1 MTRPNDFIRRILAGR
16 NVRPAILRCARLA
29 LVGGSLMVLTG
40 CLEKARES
48 IGGLGNNIPF
58 LPQSKYVLVGGRRL
72 TREEVAYYQKI
83 KDLSYATKVNPRD
96 AVAYNAIGELFQKK
110 GNFALAKDLY
120 YKALDIDDTL
130 SEAHHSLGRI
140 CVAEERWTEA
150 IDHLNKAKKLS
161 PDDARIRYTLGK
173 ARIGLGRLD
182 EGLREFDQAIELD
195 AEYVPAYLEKAKQ
208 LYGLR
213 RYAEAAALCKTALAN
228 VPKVDPNGKAKTSRG
243 NMLLDKVLPNAL
255 ASDDEPLPTYK
266 AEAAYDLALC
276 QKAQGQLREA
286 LTTLVLAEDAVPGRM
301 DVQIL
306 KSRLLEGAGDVP
318 AAIATLQTLKQA
330 NPDTAEIPKRIAK
343 LYQKSG
349 QNDLAA
355 KMRLEAA
362 ELDHSDRELQEEA
375 ARTAE
380 AQHDTARSIAIYE
393 RLVRVDSEDIRYR
406 RQLAKAYD
414 NAGIERQAALAYQEI
429 VNREPE
435 DFVTRRRLG
444 FLFAELP
451 GFQGRAIMQF
461 QKILEKNP
469 RDAEVN
475 RRLGEL
481 YLLAKNYTEAEKYIR
496 LTLQYAPRDA
506 QAHQNLAT
514 LYVGQQR
521 FEDAVQKYKEALA
534 LDPKLHVAELNLGK
548 VLIGL
553 GRKDEAV
560 QPLRDY
566 LAAKPLDEEA
576 LRLLATSLRDQGR
589 REEAIKEYEALT
601 ALKGG
606 DLDSNMQLASL
617 QKDLGKQRSAVG
629 IYEQILE
636 KTPANI
642 DALREAGRLYT
653 DLDMPLRAIFCW
665 QRVLSLKPGDVEG
678 QTRLAAAYKTIG
690 AEDAALAA
698 YENVGKAGDAD
709 AWKKAALM
717 HIKRSENDKARDCYR
732 AALLIKNQDIESRRN
747 LCALLQEIDKPEEAR
762 DEALKEAIRLYQEIL
777 QLDPKDNRAR
787 LNEANLLSETNH
799 LSEAQDEYEAIIQLD
814 PNNVGALVGSGVIWR
829 KRGRYDKALDAYH
842 AALKVDPKLR
852 IAHFNIALIYD
863 YYTNERVKA
872 QFHYDQ
878 FIQLGGDPGRLPE
891 DSSPPGTRKKVAE
904 GK

>member
-1 MTRPNDFIRRILAGR
+1 MTRPDELSRPTLARFG
-16 NVRPAILRCARLA
+16 VRCATLA
-29 LVGGSLMVLTG
+29 LVGGSLLMLPG
-40 CLEKARES
+40 CFEKARES
-48 IGGLGNNIPF
+48 LGGLGNSLPF
-58 LPQSKYVLVGGRRL
+58 LPQSKYVMVGGRRL

-110 GNFALAKDLY
+110 GNYALAKDLY

-195 AEYVPAYLEKAKQ
+195 AEFIPAYLEKAKQ
-208 LYGLR
+208 LYSLR
-213 RYAEAAALCKTALAN
+213 RYAEAAGLCRTALAN
-228 VPKVDPNGKAKTSRG
+228 VPKKDPNAMAKTRRG
-243 NMLLDKVLPNAL
+243 NMLLEKVLPNF
-255 ASDDEPLPTYK
+255 DEEAEAPTFK

-276 QKAQGQLREA
+276 LKAQGQIREA
-286 LTTLVLAEDAVPGRM
+286 LAVLVQAEDAVPGRM

-306 KSRLLEGAGDVP
+306 KSKLQEGAGDVP
-318 AAIATLQTLKQA
+318 GAIATLQTLKQEHPEA
-330 NPDTAEIPKRIAK
+330 AEIPKRIAK
-343 LYQKSG
+343 LHQKAG

-355 KMRLEAA
+355 KMRMEAA
-362 ELDHSDRELQEEA
+362 ELDHSDRDLQEEA

-380 AQHDTARSIAIYE
+380 QQHDTARAIAIYE
-393 RLVRVDSEDIRYR
+393 RLVRVDTEDIRYR

-414 NAGIERQAALAYQEI
+414 NAGIERQAAMAYQEI
-429 VNREPE
+429 VNRVPD
-435 DFVTRRRLG
+435 DFATRRRLG

-451 GFQGRAIMQF
+451 GFQGRAILQF
-461 QKILEKNP
+461 QKVLEKNP

-521 FEDAVQKYKEALA
+521 FEDAVQKYKEALVI
-534 LDPKLHVAELNLGK
+534 DPKLHVAELNLGK
-548 VLIGL
+548 VLFGL
-553 GRKDEAV
+553 GRKDEAI

-576 LRLLATSLRDQGR
+576 LRMLATALRDLGR
-589 REEAIKEYEALT
+589 REEAIKEYEAIT

-606 DLDSNMQLASL
+606 DLDSNMQLATL

-636 KTPANI
+636 KNPANV

-653 DLDMPLRAIFCW
+653 ELDMPLRAIFCW
-665 QRVLSLKPGDVEG
+665 QRVLSLKPGDLEG
-678 QTRLAAAYKTIG
+678 QSRLAASYKTIG

-698 YENVGKAGDAD
+698 YENVGKAGDAE

-717 HIKRSENDKARDCYR
+717 RIKRSELDKARDAYR
-732 AALLIKNQDIESRRN
+732 RALQIRSQDIEARRN
-747 LCALLQEIDKPEEAR
+747 LASLLQDIDKPEEAR
-762 DEALKEAIRLYQEIL
+762 DEALKEAIILYQEIL
-777 QLDPKDNRAR
+777 QLDPKDHRAR

-799 LSEAQDEYEAIIQLD
+799 LSEAQEEYDTILREQ
-814 PNNVGALVGSGVIWR
+814 PENVGALVGSGVIWR
-829 KRGRYDKALDAYH
+829 KRGRYEKAADSYH

-852 IAHFNIALIYD
+852 IAHYNLALIYD
-863 YYTNERVKA
+863 YYMNDRVKA
-872 QFHYDQ
+872 QLHYDQ
-878 FIQLGGDPGRLPE
+878 YIKLGGSPERLP
-891 DSSPPGTRKKVAE
+891 DDTTPPGTRKKVAE